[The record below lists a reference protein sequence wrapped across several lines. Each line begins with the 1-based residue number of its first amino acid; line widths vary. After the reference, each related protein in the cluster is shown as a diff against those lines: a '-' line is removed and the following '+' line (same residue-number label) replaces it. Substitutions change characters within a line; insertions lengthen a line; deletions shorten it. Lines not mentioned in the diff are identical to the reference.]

1 MKRFKLFLI
10 ILMLGLLVGA
20 FAGCGLWEF
29 RLNSL
34 TISGA
39 DEISMFV
46 GESLTLEVE
55 KVPSSATET
64 LKFIS
69 DNPEKISVDEK
80 GVVKAHLA
88 GSANITVKTDD
99 GRLSDSVTVTA
110 KNKPIESLS
119 IDCTGALLQYDA
131 VESIRL
137 TLNYGEVVLPSYAKT
152 VWYIK
157 EKPTSGQTAEFVK
170 IDELSNK
177 NTATFTPSAKGY
189 YATVYATIAYDGYTF
204 TSPEVF
210 FGYFDRYS
218 PKTIAP
224 KPLDGFETGTTDFL
238 TQRENNI
245 DYYIAPSGEEVKVYI
260 KMASGYPNY
269 NPYPETYWYYISSDT
284 PFASAPSTDD
294 ARWTLYDGDSD
305 YILNFTAPD
314 KNYYVFKAYCDGTL
328 CSSNIYFK
336 ASSALVNNLTL
347 TDREGRESA
356 QIKFDD
362 GDDVYLFADW
372 NKSSTNGTE
381 YVVWYLNGAV
391 KKEGSYSSDRSA
403 DTYTYTPTMADIGT
417 NVFKVRV
424 YDAKSS
430 STYKEAEYTL
440 VVSDSYSPVDKVAT
454 SLTSGQANQV
464 TGSYSSVTVTA
475 NVVEPTK
482 DYNATLP
489 VYWYVN
495 DVLVNDVQGYSV
507 DQNLDTLTFTPS
519 HGENNIYA
527 MIGNVKSNI
536 TRVYCFTAT
545 EWNSVKSYV
554 EKTFEWEGDTY
565 NYYLET
571 HLDACVAFSYV
582 QVNYLTT
589 NQNFMFN
596 SELGYAEFNFGDV
609 FSNIWAQYYSG
620 GSMPLNYSISDNIL
634 MLKYNNE
641 KGIKAPTSSS
651 VEEGIAYDYVNAPL
665 IDGRYNTSSE
675 KRTSLPIDSN
685 EKTYLVKTT
694 DALYRAVSYGYRPIF
709 EGANSN
715 AEIAY
720 NEAREIALSIIDDNM
735 TDVEKL
741 LAISGYIAN
750 NVVYDYAAAGAGY
763 TAEKALT
770 LSCYYIEGALDGLA
784 VCDGISKLFC
794 LLCGFENIPCVRV
807 VGTANGGDHAWN
819 KALVDADEDG
829 VKEWYGFDLTW
840 ANVKCP
846 ETATSG
852 TEVYLFDY
860 LFLSEADITGEG
872 DGAHIERGISYA
884 FPGADSEIKAVE
896 IELYPTAADVS
907 INVFDILDFKVAKT
921 YLKESYDQTLVK
933 GDYVIGDGEI
943 DSATELALALIYS
956 YNLSQLNGEDTFV
969 AVKVGSYAFIDG
981 TNVNGTYMRNALNLI
996 AIDGISYEFGVGADG
1011 VWLIKATVA

>member
-1 MKRFKLFLI
+1 
-10 ILMLGLLVGA
+10 MLALLVGV

-29 RLNSL
+29 RLSSL
-34 TISGA
+34 SIAGA

-46 GESLTLEVE
+46 GETITLDIE
-55 KVPSSATET
+55 KIPESATET
-64 LKFIS
+64 LIFLSS
-69 DNPEKISVDEK
+69 DSEKISVDDK
-80 GVVKAHLA
+80 GAVKAHAA
-88 GSANITVKTDD
+88 GSAKITVKTDD
-99 GRLSDSVTVTA
+99 GRLSDSVNVTA
-110 KNKPIESLS
+110 KNKPIESLTL
-119 IDCTGALLQYDA
+119 DYTGEILQYDSA
-131 VESIRL
+131 QPIRFEV
-137 TLNYGEVVLPSYAKT
+137 NYGNVVLPSYAKIQ
-152 VWYIK
+152 WYIK
-157 EKPTSGQTAEFVK
+157 EKTVSGQTAEFVK
-170 IDELSNK
+170 MDDFSNET
-177 NTATFTPSAKGY
+177 TATLIPNGKGY

-218 PKTIAP
+218 TTTIAP

-328 CSSNIYFK
+328 CSSYIYFK

-391 KKEGSYSSDRSA
+391 VKEGSYSSDQSSA
-403 DTYTYTPTMADIGT
+403 TYSYTPTMADIGT

-475 NVVEPTK
+475 NVAEPTK

-507 DQNLDTLTFTPS
+507 DQNSDTLTFTPS

-665 IDGRYNTSSE
+665 IDGRYNTSSA

-694 DALYRAVSYGYRPIF
+694 DALYRAVSYGYRPTF

-860 LFLSEADITGEG
+860 LFLSETDITGQGE
-872 DGAHIERGISYA
+872 GAHIEREISYA
-884 FPGADSEIKAVE
+884 FPGGDSEIKAVE
-896 IELYPTAADVS
+896 IELYPTATNAS

-921 YLKESYDQTLVK
+921 YLKGSYDQTLVM

-969 AVKVGSYAFIDG
+969 AVKVGDYAFIDG
-981 TNVNGTYMRNALNLI
+981 TNINSIYMRNALNLI
-996 AIDGISYEFGVGADG
+996 AIDGISYEFGVGSG
-1011 VWLIKATVA
+1011 EVWLIKATVA